1 MDGVLWREL
10 WSCMSGTKSAAPWF
24 GTVCRL
30 WKGENWN
37 FYKVF
42 LCKGE
47 ARLRR
52 IQGFGFFP
60 PLYFSFPFTFSVMEV
75 NRCQWENVSWR
86 KATRLVRFF
95 QEMVTGLECC
105 DCHFFSLEMGTES
118 TAFPAKLTLFLLKGL
133 DRIRSFVGHLAAV
146 VGCTC
151 HQSLVE
157 MAGS

>member
-1 MDGVLWREL
+1 MVCCGGSCGPACLGRRVQLLGLVPFAGCGKVKIGISTRFFSAKVKPDLGECRVLG
-10 WSCMSGTKSAAPWF
+10 S
-24 GTVCRL
+24 
-30 WKGENWN
+30 
-37 FYKVF
+37 
-42 LCKGE
+42 
-47 ARLRR
+47 
-52 IQGFGFFP
+52 P

-75 NRCQWENVSWR
+75 NRCKWENVSWR

-95 QEMVTGLECC
+95 QEMVTGLVECY

-133 DRIRSFVGHLAAV
+133 GRTRSFVGHLAAV
-146 VGCTC
+146 AGCTC